1 MNITLSDLQI
11 TPAGPYV
18 DAGTPASHWE
28 ASMDDDAF
36 YWGARYTEP
45 LVWAVG
51 GHEGPSLVNVTGAP
65 GLDLVLDVTVNNDGF
80 TGGPM
85 LWLSPVLRHAGT
97 PLLRLGCEPVFI
109 ENLLGD
115 YLDEHGDVIASPD
128 TVHATEDE
136 FLAALAPRVCQQ
148 INAHLATQTA
158 VQITVPDVP
167 GWQRDQTIVTI
178 TVPSTMGEDHRPAAA
193 EIADRLG
200 EHFQLD
206 VVTGQSTVVGQV
218 EAFGL
223 GLRELAPALDWDGIL
238 TRPDTDGAFL
248 DATGPADALTP
259 AARRY
264 LSVMR
269 RRGCVGVETTVDGA
283 HVLGPR

>member
-18 DAGTPASHWE
+18 AAGTPAPCWE
-28 ASMDDDAF
+28 ANMDDDAF
-36 YWGARYTEP
+36 YWGSRYTEP
-45 LVWAVG
+45 LMWAVG

-85 LWLSPVLRHAGT
+85 LWLSPVLRHAGR
-97 PLLRLGCEPVFI
+97 PLVRLGCEPVFI
-109 ENLLGD
+109 ENLLDD
-115 YLDEHGDVIASPD
+115 YLDEHGDVIASPH

-136 FLAALAPRVCQQ
+136 FLAVLAPRVCQQ

-167 GWQRDQTIVTI
+167 DWQRDQTIVTI
-178 TVPSTMGEDHRPAAA
+178 TVPSAMGEDHRPAAA
-193 EIADRLG
+193 EIADRLAA
-200 EHFQLD
+200 HFRLD
-206 VVTGQSTVVGQV
+206 SLAGSSTVAGQA
-218 EAFGL
+218 EAFGM
-223 GLRELAPALDWDGIL
+223 GLRELAPALEWDGIL

-248 DATGPADALTP
+248 DATGPVDALTP

-269 RRGCVGVETTVDGA
+269 RRGRVGVETTIDGA
-283 HVLGPR
+283 HVLGPQ